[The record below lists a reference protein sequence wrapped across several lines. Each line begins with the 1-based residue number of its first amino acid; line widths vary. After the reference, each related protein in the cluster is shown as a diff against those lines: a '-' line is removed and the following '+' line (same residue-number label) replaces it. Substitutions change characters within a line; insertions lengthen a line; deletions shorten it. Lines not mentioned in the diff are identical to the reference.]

1 MPEGLRR
8 TLTLPYAAVVFTAA
22 FALCCLLMLL
32 LPLDVLK
39 HWTSEEGLFEQ
50 ASWVVYFVA
59 GAICLFL
66 MRDDAR
72 LYGTCAVVIFAMGG
86 RELDLHR
93 RFTTD
98 SMLKSR
104 YYLKVQAPLVEKLLA
119 GAVVLALTAVVL
131 YMLVRYL
138 PLLLRRLRERSPAA
152 ITLATAFVVLV
163 LTKMADR
170 LPDVMRHD
178 FGAVVPAWLLHL
190 QAVFE
195 EPLESTIPLLF
206 LLAIAQARLAR
217 AQDLSRRVSAA

>member
-1 MPEGLRR
+1 VPDSLRR
-8 TLTLPYAAVVFTAA
+8 ALTRPYAAVAFTAL
-22 FALCCLLMLL
+22 FALACLLMLL
-32 LPLDVLK
+32 LPLDELK
-39 HWTSEEGLFEQ
+39 RWTSEEGLFEQ
-50 ASWVVYFVA
+50 ASWVVYFVVA
-59 GAICLFL
+59 AICLFL
-66 MRDDAR
+66 VRHDAR
-72 LYGTCAVVIFAMGG
+72 LYATSAVVVLAMGA

-98 SMLKSR
+98 SILKSR

-138 PLLLRRLRERSPAA
+138 PLFLRRLRSRSPAA
-152 ITLATAFVVLV
+152 ITLATSFLV
-163 LTKMADR
+163 LMLTKIADR

-178 FGAVVPAWLLHL
+178 FGAVVPGWLLHL

-206 LLAIAQARLAR
+206 LLAIVQARLA
-217 AQDLSRRVSAA
+217 APRVSRGASAA

>member
-1 MPEGLRR
+1 MPDGLRR
-8 TLTLPYAAVVFTAA
+8 ALTRPYAAVVFTVL
-22 FALCCLLMLL
+22 FALGCLLMLL
-32 LPLDVLK
+32 LPLDELK

-50 ASWVVYFVA
+50 ASWVVYFVVA
-59 GAICLFL
+59 ATCLFL
-66 MRDDAR
+66 VRDDAR
-72 LYGTCAVVIFAMGG
+72 LYGTSAVVVLAMGA

-104 YYLKVQAPLVEKLLA
+104 YYLKVQAPLIEKLLA

-152 ITLATAFVVLV
+152 ITLATSFGVLV
-163 LTKMADR
+163 LTKIADR

-195 EPLESTIPLLF
+195 EPLESTLPLLF
-206 LLAIAQARLAR
+206 LLAIVQARLAR
-217 AQDLSRRVSAA
+217 TQGVSRGASAA

>member
-1 MPEGLRR
+1 MPDGLRR
-8 TLTLPYAAVVFTAA
+8 ALTRPYAAVVFTVL
-22 FALCCLLMLL
+22 FALACLLMLF
-32 LPLDVLK
+32 LPLDELK
-39 HWTSEEGLFEQ
+39 RWTSEEGLFEQ
-50 ASWVVYFVA
+50 ASWGVYFVVA
-59 GAICLFL
+59 AICLFL
-66 MRDDAR
+66 VRHDAR
-72 LYGTCAVVIFAMGG
+72 LYATSTVVVLAMGA

-104 YYLKVQAPLVEKLLA
+104 YYLKVQAPLMEKLIA

-131 YMLVRYL
+131 YMMVRYL

-152 ITLATAFVVLV
+152 ITLVTSFVVLV
-163 LTKMADR
+163 LTKIADR

-206 LLAIAQARLAR
+206 LLALVQARLA
-217 AQDLSRRVSAA
+217 ATPGLSRGASAA

>member
-1 MPEGLRR
+1 MFS
-8 TLTLPYAAVVFTAA
+8 AV
-22 FALCCLLMLL
+22 FALGCLLMLL
-32 LPLDVLK
+32 LPLDELK
-39 HWTSEEGLFEQ
+39 RWTSEEGLFEQ
-50 ASWVVYFVA
+50 GSWVVYFVVA
-59 GAICLFL
+59 AVCLFL
-66 MRDDAR
+66 MREDPR
-72 LYGTCAVVIFAMGG
+72 LYATSAVVVLAMAA

-104 YYLKVQAPLVEKLLA
+104 YYLKVQAPLIEKLIA

-152 ITLATAFVVLV
+152 ITLATSFVVLV
-163 LTKMADR
+163 LTKIADR
-170 LPDVMRHD
+170 LPDLVRHD

-206 LLAIAQARLAR
+206 LLAIVQARLAR
-217 AQDLSRRVSAA
+217 MQDVRRAASAA

>member
-1 MPEGLRR
+1 MPDGLRR
-8 TLTLPYAAVVFTAA
+8 ALTRPYAAVVFTVL
-22 FALCCLLMLL
+22 FALGCLLMLF
-32 LPLDVLK
+32 LPLDELK

-50 ASWVVYFVA
+50 ASWVVYFAVA
-59 GAICLFL
+59 ATCLL
-66 MRDDAR
+66 LVRDDVR
-72 LYGTCAVVIFAMGG
+72 LYGTSAVVVLAMGA

-104 YYLKVQAPLVEKLLA
+104 YYLKVQAPLIEKLLA

-152 ITLATAFVVLV
+152 ITLATSFVVLV
-163 LTKMADR
+163 LTKIADR

-190 QAVFE
+190 QAVYE
-195 EPLESTIPLLF
+195 EPLESTLPLLF
-206 LLAIAQARLAR
+206 LLAIVQARLAR
-217 AQDLSRRVSAA
+217 TPGVSRGASAA